1 MIPLGST
8 LELTSSTMH
17 DARRRQDGIP
27 WPWDDYWVKVR
38 DVTPVAATCYG
49 QITDYVLRPDYR

>member
-1 MIPLGST
+1 MIPLGSA
-8 LELTSSTMH
+8 LELTSSTLH
-17 DARRRQDGIP
+17 DARRQVQRQVP
-27 WPWDDYWVKVR
+27 WEAYGVKVR